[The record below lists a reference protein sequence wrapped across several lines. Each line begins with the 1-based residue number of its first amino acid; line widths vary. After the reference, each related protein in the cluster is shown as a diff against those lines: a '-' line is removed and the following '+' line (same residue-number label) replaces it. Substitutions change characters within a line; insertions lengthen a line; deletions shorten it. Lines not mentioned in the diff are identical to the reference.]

1 MSLADAIRE
10 PLEAV
15 VATLEEQLQSRIN
28 ATEQQCAIAME
39 HAASQ
44 AEARLAADR
53 DALLA
58 TGAQQE
64 RQRALA
70 LLDQQLEALEEGGT
84 NALCL
89 RALRRQIAGEGIDG

>member
-1 MSLADAIRE
+1 MTLADAIRE
-10 PLEAV
+10 PLEAAI
-15 VATLEEQLQSRIN
+15 ATLEEQLQGQIN
-28 ATEQQCAIAME
+28 ATEQQCAIALE
-39 HAASQ
+39 HAAYQ
-44 AEARLAADR
+44 AEARVAADR

-70 LLDQQLEALEEGGT
+70 LLDQQLATLEQGGT